1 MTIKEVS
8 EHFGI
13 SQDTL
18 RYYER
23 VKMIPKVTRTSGG
36 IRDYQEED
44 LKWVELALCMRS
56 AGLPIEVMIEYLDLY
71 QKGDETIPARLEL
84 LSNQM
89 EVLQEQKKQLEATMN
104 RLAYKIS
111 KYEEAMKTGK
121 LVWDVDC
128 VKKCIKGE

>member
-23 VKMIPKVTRTSGG
+23 VKMIPKVTRISGG

-121 LVWDVDC
+121 LVWDEDC

>member
-111 KYEEAMKTGK
+111 KYEEAMKTVNWSGTK
-121 LVWDVDC
+121 TV
-128 VKKCIKGE
+128 

>member
-23 VKMIPKVTRTSGG
+23 VKMIPKVTRTAGG

-121 LVWDVDC
+121 LVWVEDC
-128 VKKCIKGE
+128 VKECIKGE

>member
-111 KYEEAMKTGK
+111 KYEEAMNE
-121 LVWDVDC
+121 
-128 VKKCIKGE
+128 IKELDKDLNDK

>member
-56 AGLPIEVMIEYLDLY
+56 AGLPIVVMIEYLDLY

-121 LVWDVDC
+121 LVWDEDC

>member
-121 LVWDVDC
+121 LVRDEDC